1 MCTIVEQIKNR
12 ALKDSSINIKVGIA
26 ERIYPLSIKV
36 EDEETVRLA
45 AKTINDKIKEY
56 LNRYAAKDKQDI
68 LAMIAITFA
77 VDNIKNKNGSILD
90 SNNVLM
96 EESLLEIQSL
106 LEKTLQ
112 QATV

>member
-1 MCTIVEQIKNR
+1 
-12 ALKDSSINIKVGIA
+12 LKESSINIKVGIA

-36 EDEETVRLA
+36 EDEEIVRLA

-77 VDNIKNKNGSILD
+77 VDNIKNRKGSDNITNDVSL
-90 SNNVLM
+90 

-106 LEKTLQ
+106 LEQTLQ
-112 QATV
+112 ATPV

>member
-1 MCTIVEQIKNR
+1 
-12 ALKDSSINIKVGIA
+12 LKESSINIKVGIA

-77 VDNIKNKNGSILD
+77 VDNIKNRKGSDNITNDVSL
-90 SNNVLM
+90 

-106 LEKTLQ
+106 LEQTLQ
-112 QATV
+112 ATPV

>member
-1 MCTIVEQIKNR
+1 MKE
-12 ALKDSSINIKVGIA
+12 SSINIKVGIA

-77 VDNIKNKNGSILD
+77 VDNIKNRKGSDNITNHVSL
-90 SNNVLM
+90 

-106 LEKTLQ
+106 LEQTLQ
-112 QATV
+112 ATPV

>member
-1 MCTIVEQIKNR
+1 MKE
-12 ALKDSSINIKVGIA
+12 SSINIKVGIA

-77 VDNIKNKNGSILD
+77 VDNIKNRKGSDNITNDVSL
-90 SNNVLM
+90 

-106 LEKTLQ
+106 LEQTLQ
-112 QATV
+112 ATPV

>member
-1 MCTIVEQIKNR
+1 MKE
-12 ALKDSSINIKVGIA
+12 SSINIKVGIA

-45 AKTINDKIKEY
+45 AKTINDKIKDY

-77 VDNIKNKNGSILD
+77 VDNIKNRKGSDNITNDVSL
-90 SNNVLM
+90 

-106 LEKTLQ
+106 LEQTLQ
-112 QATV
+112 ATPV

>member
-1 MCTIVEQIKNR
+1 MKE
-12 ALKDSSINIKVGIA
+12 SSINIKVGIA

-77 VDNIKNKNGSILD
+77 VDNIKNRKGSDNITNDVSL
-90 SNNVLM
+90 
-96 EESLLEIQSL
+96 EGSLLEIQSL
-106 LEKTLQ
+106 LEQTLQ
-112 QATV
+112 ATPV

>member
-1 MCTIVEQIKNR
+1 
-12 ALKDSSINIKVGIA
+12 VGIA

-36 EDEETVRLA
+36 EDEEIVRLA

-77 VDNIKNKNGSILD
+77 VDNIKNRKGSDNITNDVSL
-90 SNNVLM
+90 

-106 LEKTLQ
+106 LEQTLQ
-112 QATV
+112 ATPV

>member
-1 MCTIVEQIKNR
+1 MKE
-12 ALKDSSINIKVGIA
+12 SSINIKVGIA

-36 EDEETVRLA
+36 EDEEIVRLA

-77 VDNIKNKNGSILD
+77 VDNIKNRKGSDNITNDVSL
-90 SNNVLM
+90 

-106 LEKTLQ
+106 LEQTLQ
-112 QATV
+112 ATPV

>member
-1 MCTIVEQIKNR
+1 
-12 ALKDSSINIKVGIA
+12 VGIA

-77 VDNIKNKNGSILD
+77 VDNIKNRKGSDNITNDVSL
-90 SNNVLM
+90 

-106 LEKTLQ
+106 LEQTLQ
-112 QATV
+112 ATPV